1 MKMLIVMRVQV
12 TQNPLLEIHEYAL
25 AGIVNPLNEII
36 LFGCDVII
44 KTRSL

>member
-1 MKMLIVMRVQV
+1 MRIQV
-12 TQNPLLEIHEYAL
+12 THNSLLEIREYAL

-36 LFGCDVII
+36 LFGYEVII